1 MENNYYKKVIS
12 YFSRKADQY
21 DLVDKQSYWN
31 LSDRLLEKIINKK
44 IVDRFSKSKKLQIM
58 DAGAGTGRWSLIL
71 YNLFKRKKVKT
82 QFELIDITPLMLE
95 KAKDKINQKRITTEM
110 KTHLGNIENLS
121 GYKNNFYDIIISFYN
136 VLSFTEKPFKA
147 LLEIYKKL
155 KNNGLYACIVSN
167 KYHAYFFD
175 IATNRG
181 SDLEKI
187 SDLSSVRFNKKMPYI
202 HCFTPSEIELLF
214 RKTGFKNIE
223 VIGFPNFIYPS
234 IEETYLTG
242 ESHYYKNML
251 KNKETFNHILKIEYK
266 ECFNSSLSARGN
278 TLLAIG
284 RK

>member
-202 HCFTPSEIELLF
+202 HCFTPSEI
-214 RKTGFKNIE
+214 
-223 VIGFPNFIYPS
+223 
-234 IEETYLTG
+234 
-242 ESHYYKNML
+242 
-251 KNKETFNHILKIEYK
+251 
-266 ECFNSSLSARGN
+266 
-278 TLLAIG
+278 
-284 RK
+284 